1 MPTRF
6 TDCEECNYFIELE
19 KYKDKH
25 ACFNELH
32 KLHHENIE
40 KQNILMK
47 AFPIPEEIAIII
59 IKMSNELDLK
69 QCGYCNAIVCNFHA
83 DRGLYFNTYFN
94 KYFNKGDNTILCNNC
109 RWYDTL
115 I

>member
-1 MPTRF
+1 
-6 TDCEECNYFIELE
+6 
-19 KYKDKH
+19 
-25 ACFNELH
+25 LH

-47 AFPIPEEIAIII
+47 AFQIPEEIAIII
-59 IKMSNELDLK
+59 VKMSNDLDLK
-69 QCGYCNAIVCNFHA
+69 QCGYCDAIVCNFHA
-83 DRGLYFNTYFN
+83 DRGLYFN
-94 KYFNKGDNTILCNNC
+94 KYFNKSNNKILCNNC